1 MFHDNCPSRL
11 EEMTTEELEQILCAD
26 AAKPETEETDREML
40 QQVMDLLAQRRRS
53 GPNPA
58 TPVEEAYASFQEN
71 YMSAATAFRWK
82 KAWQRGLSAAAAVL
96 AVAVLGSATAGAFGY
111 DVWGTVAK
119 WTQEIFYF
127 STEPTGDTPAAEM
140 ISREEIA
147 AKLFPTWLPEG
158 YTLESLQ
165 TTDTPD
171 QRSVEATY
179 RKDGQ
184 LLRFLATTYLPEN
197 PLYMHQSGGSA
208 EVYETGGICYYIFPN
223 LHRLNAAWL
232 ADGYECRISGIL
244 TVDEMK
250 QMIDSIAKE

>member
-1 MFHDNCPSRL
+1 MFNDPRASRL
-11 EEMTTEELEQILCAD
+11 EEMTTEELEQLLRAD
-26 AAKPETEETDREML
+26 AAAEVGEADPEML

-53 GPNPA
+53 GGDPA
-58 TPVEEAYASFQEN
+58 TPVEEAYTSFQEN
-71 YMSAATAFRWK
+71 YMSAAAAFRRK
-82 KAWQRGLSAAAAVL
+82 KSWLRGLSAAAAVL
-96 AVAVLGSATAGAFGY
+96 VVVVLGSATAGAFGY

-119 WTQEIFYF
+119 WTQDLFYF

-140 ISREEIA
+140 LSQEEIV
-147 AKLFPTWLPEG
+147 AKLFPTWVPEG

-165 TTDTPD
+165 TTDIPN

-197 PLYMHQSGGSA
+197 PLYTHQSGGSA

-232 ADGYECRISGIL
+232 VDGYECHISGIL

-250 QMIDSIAKE
+250 QMIDSIPKE